1 VLVNTLAVVN
11 SKGGVGKTSVA
22 ANIAGLAARA
32 GWHTLIA
39 DLDAQGNLSRDLGY
53 YESSDD
59 GQALFEAILASRP
72 PQPRQVRPNLAV
84 VTGGGLLA
92 RLDAALTGEHQ
103 PNPAG
108 SARLYSLES
117 TLAPLAGDYDLIVL
131 DCPPSVSAP
140 LVTEALNL
148 ARFAVIPTR
157 CDEASIDG
165 LAGLAGHVNAL
176 TASGGNP
183 DLEVLGV
190 VLFDVGATHTAI
202 HRTARGQLEELL
214 QGITPVLQATI
225 RSGPR
230 AAHDMRR
237 LGLLAH
243 EYEHHADQALPWHE
257 AHRRGL
263 QPPRFAAN
271 ADGLASDYEQLTH
284 ELLEQ
289 FLQRRDA
296 LPSHTVAP

>member
-1 VLVNTLAVVN
+1 MLVNSLAVVN

-22 ANIAGLAARA
+22 ANLGGLAARA
-32 GWHTLIA
+32 GWHTLIV

-53 YESSDD
+53 YDDSDD
-59 GQALFEAILASRP
+59 GQALFEAILAARA
-72 PQPRQVRPNLAV
+72 PQPREARANLDVLA
-84 VTGGGLLA
+84 GGGLLA
-92 RLDAALTGEHQ
+92 RLDAALAGEHQ
-103 PNPAG
+103 PKPAG
-108 SARLYSLES
+108 SARLYSLQQ
-117 TLAPLAGDYDLIVL
+117 TLAPLAGGYDLIVL
-131 DCPPSVSAP
+131 DCPPSLSAP
-140 LVTEALNL
+140 LVTEALDL

-157 CDEASIDG
+157 ADEASIDG
-165 LAGLAGHVNAL
+165 LAGLAAHINAV

-202 HRTARGQLEELL
+202 HRNARRELDALLE
-214 QGITPVLQATI
+214 GIAPVCDAVI

-237 LGLLAH
+237 HGLLAH
-243 EYEHHADQALPWHE
+243 EYEHQADQALPWHE

-271 ADGLASDYEQLTH
+271 ADGLAGDYEQLAH
-284 ELLEQ
+284 ELLDQ

-296 LPSHTVAP
+296 LPSAKVAS